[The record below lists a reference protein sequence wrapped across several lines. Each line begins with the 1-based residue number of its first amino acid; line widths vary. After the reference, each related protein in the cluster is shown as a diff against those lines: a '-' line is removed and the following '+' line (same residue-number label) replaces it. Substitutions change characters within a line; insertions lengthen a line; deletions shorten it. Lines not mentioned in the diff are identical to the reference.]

1 MKQFLYPAIF
11 FKLDDEYRVVFP
23 DLDIST
29 DGKTYEEAYMF
40 AKDLLRVYFIYVL
53 KHDLDFNL
61 PSSYDDMTKIC
72 GKDEVVTMIDAI
84 VGPKDVK

>member
-11 FKLDDEYRVVFP
+11 FKLEDEYRVIFP

-29 DGKTYEEAYMF
+29 DGRTYEEAYMF

-61 PSSYDDMTKIC
+61 PSSYEDLQATSSAGETI
-72 GKDEVVTMIDAI
+72 TMIDAI
-84 VGPKDVK
+84 IGPKDLK

>member
-11 FKLDDEYRVVFP
+11 FKLEDEYRVIFP

-29 DGKTYEEAYMF
+29 DGKTFEDAYLY
-40 AKDLLRVYFIYVL
+40 AQDLLRVYFIYVL

-61 PSSYDDMTKIC
+61 PSTYEELKKSSNPSETI
-72 GKDEVVTMIDAI
+72 VMIDAI
-84 VGPKDVK
+84 IGPKDLK

>member
-40 AKDLLRVYFIYVL
+40 AKDLLRVYFVYVM
-53 KHDLDFNL
+53 KHDLDYNL
-61 PSSYDDMTKIC
+61 PSSYDDMKRISGSGET
-72 GKDEVVTMIDAI
+72 VTLIDAI
-84 VGPKDVK
+84 VGPKDIK

>member
-11 FKLDDEYRVVFP
+11 FQLEDEYRVIFP

-29 DGKTYEEAYMF
+29 DGKTYEEAYMI

-53 KHDLDFNL
+53 KHDLDYNL
-61 PSSYDDMTKIC
+61 PSSYDDLKKTSQGGETI
-72 GKDEVVTMIDAI
+72 TMIDAI
-84 VGPKDVK
+84 VGPKDLK

>member
-11 FKLDDEYRVVFP
+11 FKLEDEYRVIFP

-29 DGKTYEEAYMF
+29 DGNTFEEAYMF

-53 KHDLDFNL
+53 KNDLDYNL
-61 PSSYDDMTKIC
+61 PSSYEDLQKTGSKGETIA
-72 GKDEVVTMIDAI
+72 MIDAI
-84 VGPKDVK
+84 IGPKDLK

>member
-11 FKLDDEYRVVFP
+11 FKLEDEYRVIFP

-29 DGKTYEEAYMF
+29 DGRTYEEAYMF

-53 KHDLDFNL
+53 KHDLDFNF
-61 PSSYDDMTKIC
+61 PSSYEDLVATSSAGETI
-72 GKDEVVTMIDAI
+72 TMIDAI
-84 VGPKDVK
+84 IGPKDLK